1 MPPTQSTAARQAR
14 DHHALGDTITA
25 MGSRHDGLPHRL
37 ARVNGIGLHRDSR
50 YRGLTDKEGNLLTV
64 PEGYRLGGIG
74 PALL

>member
-1 MPPTQSTAARQAR
+1 
-14 DHHALGDTITA
+14 